1 MAEYS
6 TVNSKREKTTDLM
19 LEKIYDQSAE
29 ILKLQKENAELKT
42 TVEVYMRAVDALERV

>member
-1 MAEYS
+1 MAEY
-6 TVNSKREKTTDLM
+6 TTRDSKREKTTDLM
-19 LEKIYDQSAE
+19 LEKIHEQGAE